1 MFDQGRSARTL
12 PARRAEVRG
21 FELRPVLLLLGEFI
35 AFAVLL
41 FVTRYLARGHLVVQ
55 QDQECHI
62 GGIAVELLGH
72 GVRFPLVAYA
82 PNEYDNQSF
91 YSGLLA
97 ALSFMVIGR
106 RLLALKLVTHLA
118 SAAGAVGTL
127 WLLRSCLE
135 ELGLTRR
142 VVRWT
147 ATAVL
152 VIAIASAPRVVTM
165 FSMYAV
171 GNHAEGAAIGAML
184 LAWFSRRPST
194 RSPARVALFWAVA
207 GFALYVNK
215 GTFAVIPVLVVAQLV
230 LARRSPARLAAA
242 LGGLVIGLLPEL
254 RVIAQQYA
262 GGWGVL
268 GWQTILSKEHRNS
281 QAFPKNVIDTLSF
294 LGEYRVELLGV
305 WVLAS
310 LTATAAWVRSVL
322 RAVSPRPQPEGPL
335 QRDGGVSVTLGLVIG
350 VSWFHLA
357 ALSVMAKN
365 GLDAYV
371 IYGYPTLVVLFALLV
386 ARLCAYVADRSGEAA
401 ATVAGVVAV
410 AASLV
415 LYRPFAVTWGPEAV
429 QRLWNDRDGAVCSWR
444 FAEGFEREQ
453 EFGLVS
459 SGLSR
464 EQHAIRRCRSLSERD
479 QVLDCIGGIARELE
493 WRQPDGRVSG
503 DAPAEL
509 DDAERRAYAYQYG
522 THRKGKIGACDDF
535 NSPELAAACRSAVEL
550 ECLHY
555 ADLYTRIFT
564 GLPIGAPRCE
574 IPEPPMRGYWSARRQ
589 ALMERGDGVRPN
601 PVRAWGD
608 DNLEACTPVF
618 AKCY

>member
-1 MFDQGRSARTL
+1 MFDQGRRARTL
-12 PARRAEVRG
+12 PARPAEARG
-21 FELRPVLLLLGEFI
+21 FELRTLLVLLGEFV

-62 GGIAVELLGH
+62 GGIAAEVLGH

-97 ALSFMVIGR
+97 ALSFSLIGR

-142 VVRWT
+142 AVRWT
-147 ATAVL
+147 ATATL
-152 VIAIASAPRVVTM
+152 VIAIALAPRVVTM

-194 RSPARVALFWAVA
+194 RSPAGVALFWAVA

-281 QAFPKNVIDTLSF
+281 QAFPKAVLDSLSF
-294 LGEYRVELLGV
+294 LGEYRVELLGA

-310 LTATAAWVRSVL
+310 LTATVTWVRSVL
-322 RAVSPRPQPEGPL
+322 RAASVRPQPSAPPHGD
-335 QRDGGVSVTLGLVIG
+335 RDVSVALGLVVG

-371 IYGYPTLVVLFALLV
+371 IYGYPTLVVLFALLG
-386 ARLCAYVADRSGEAA
+386 ARICAYAAERWADGAAA
-401 ATVAGVVAV
+401 ATGAIAVAV
-410 AASLV
+410 TLV
-415 LYRPFAVTWGPEAV
+415 LYRPFAVTWSPDVVA
-429 QRLWNDRDGAVCSWR
+429 RLWNDRDGAVCSWR

-453 EFGLVS
+453 EFGLVA

-464 EQHAIRRCRSLSERD
+464 EQYAIRRCRTLSGRD

-493 WRQPDGRVSG
+493 WRQPDGRVYG
-503 DAPAEL
+503 EPPAEL
-509 DDAERRAYAYQYG
+509 DDAERRAYAYLYG
-522 THRKGKIGACDDF
+522 THRKGKIAACDDF
-535 NSPELAAACRSAVEL
+535 NDPDLAAACRAAVEL

-564 GLPIGAPRCE
+564 GHAIGAPRCE
-574 IPEPPMRGYWSARRQ
+574 IPEPPMRGYWSERR
-589 ALMERGDGVRPN
+589 LDLLERADGVRPD

-608 DNLEACTPVF
+608 DNLDPCKPVF

>member
-1 MFDQGRSARTL
+1 MAAR
-12 PARRAEVRG
+12 PAAAARG
-21 FELRPVLLLLGEFI
+21 FAPRTVVVLLGEFV

-41 FVTRYLARGHLVVQ
+41 FVTRYLARGHLTVQ
-55 QDQECHI
+55 MDQECHI
-62 GGIAVELLGH
+62 GGIAAEVLRH

-97 ALSFMVIGR
+97 ALSFSLIGR

-142 VVRWT
+142 AVRWS
-147 ATAVL
+147 ATAAL
-152 VIAIASAPRVVTM
+152 VIAIALAPRVVTM

-171 GNHAEGAAIGAML
+171 GNHAEGAAIDAML
-184 LAWFSRRPST
+184 LGWFSRRPSA
-194 RSPARVALFWAVA
+194 RSPARTAVFWAVV

-215 GTFAVIPVLVVAQLV
+215 GTFAVIPVLVVTQLV
-230 LARRSPARLAAA
+230 LARRSPAHLGAA
-242 LGGLVIGLLPEL
+242 LGGFLIGVLPEL
-254 RVIAQQYA
+254 CVIAQQYA

-281 QAFPKNVIDTLSF
+281 QAFPKALLDSLSF
-294 LGEYRVELLGV
+294 LGEYRVELLGA
-305 WVLAS
+305 WALA
-310 LTATAAWVRSVL
+310 LATATVTWVQSVL
-322 RAVSPRPQPEGPL
+322 RAASARLQPTVTPPPA
-335 QRDGGVSVTLGLVIG
+335 GGVSVTLGVVIG

-386 ARLCAYVADRSGEAA
+386 ARVCAYAAARWGEAA
-401 ATVAGVVAV
+401 AAVAGVVAV
-410 AASLV
+410 ALTLV
-415 LYRPFAVTWGPEAV
+415 LYRPFALTWGSEAV
-429 QRLWNDRDGAVCSWR
+429 AKLWNNRDGAVCSWR

-453 EFGLVS
+453 EFGLVP

-464 EQHAIRRCRSLSERD
+464 EQNAIRRCRTLSEPD
-479 QVLDCIGGIARELE
+479 QVLDCVGGIARELA
-493 WRQPDGRVSG
+493 WRQPDGRVHG
-503 DAPAEL
+503 EPPAEL
-509 DDAERRAYAYQYG
+509 DAGERRAYAYLYG
-522 THRKGKIGACDDF
+522 THRKGKIAACDDF
-535 NSPELAAACRSAVEL
+535 DSPELAATCRAAVEL

-555 ADLYTRIFT
+555 ADLYTRIFA
-564 GLPIGAPRCE
+564 GQAIGAPRCE
-574 IPEPPMRGYWSARRQ
+574 IPEPPMRGFWSARRLDLLQ
-589 ALMERGDGVRPN
+589 RTGGVRPN

-608 DNLEACTPVF
+608 DNLDGCVSVF
-618 AKCY
+618 DKCY